1 MQDRRRPFSK
11 LVLVAQTNA
20 GSHVSEINFYTANA
34 ALADKQSLDVPS
46 LELIYQLE
54 RSGEV
59 FYNMLADRVQNEEAA
74 TLLRKN
80 AVEERAHSRRVARA
94 LSIKLGRDWE
104 PTAEIDEILPIPMP
118 ETIDADLFLGVVQG
132 ELRGDAGYQNWA
144 DNEEN
149 EDVARLL
156 RLNGREETIHA
167 GRARQVHEL
176 LSR

>member
-1 MQDRRRPFSK
+1 M
-11 LVLVAQTNA
+11 
-20 GSHVSEINFYTANA
+20 SEINFYTASA
-34 ALADKQSLDVPS
+34 ALADKETLDVPA

-59 FYNMLADRVQNEEAA
+59 FYNMLAERIQNEEAA
-74 TLLRKN
+74 QLLRRN

-94 LSIKLGRDWE
+94 IAIKLGRDWE
-104 PTAEIDEILPIPMP
+104 PSAAVDEILPIPMP
-118 ETIDADLFLGVVQG
+118 DTIDANLFLGVVQG
-132 ELRGDAGYQNWA
+132 EIRGDAGYQKWA

-167 GRARQVHEL
+167 GRAQQVHAI
-176 LSR
+176 LSS